1 MTVGCAT
8 EVRRA
13 APTLMQASLRFF
25 AGRLL
30 PTILAIASSGSDLAS
45 AAADGSTVLALS
57 RGMVKVEVVS
67 DVGVF
72 FVGTGTVVAEELVV
86 TACHVTRSAR
96 RIDVLHGGLRH
107 RAISQRSDTE
117 HDLCVLRVPGL
128 DAQALLVG
136 HSASL
141 EVGQEVLAIG
151 FTGGAG
157 LAPSSGTIERLYA
170 LDGGWVVQSDAAFS
184 SGASGGGLFDSDGS
198 LVAILLFRM
207 RGPGPQ
213 FFAVPVEWLSLAIDR
228 GRLFEPVAPLSGA
241 GPFWQRPLDV
251 LPNFMRANALAAEQR
266 WDDLYRLTEQW
277 HQADMHDPEALYVR
291 GLCENR
297 RARDDAALASFL
309 EATAVDRKHA
319 RAWFELGLIYLRLG
333 RIPEARSVIPALL
346 AASRVLGHR
355 LIDVMPEQP
364 E

>member
-107 RAISQRSDTE
+107 RAISQLSDTE

-128 DAQALLVG
+128 DAQAVLVG

-157 LAPSSGTIERLYA
+157 LAPAVGTIERLYS
-170 LDGGWVVQSDAAFS
+170 LDGGQVVQSDAGFS
-184 SGASGGGLFDSDGS
+184 SGASGGGLFDRDGV

-207 RGPGPQ
+207 RAPGPQ
-213 FFAVPVEWLSLAIDR
+213 FFAVPVEWLSIATGDEP
-228 GRLFEPVAPLSGA
+228 LFEPVAPSLGVP
-241 GPFWQRPLDV
+241 PFWQRPV
-251 LPNFMRANALAAEQR
+251 EGLPYFLRANAMAAEQR
-266 WDDLYRLTEQW
+266 WDDLYLLANQW
-277 HQADMHDPEALYVR
+277 HQADARDPEALYVR
-291 GLCENR
+291 GLCEKR
-297 RARDDAALASFL
+297 RAWNEAALASFL
-309 EATAVDRKHA
+309 EATAIDRKHA
-319 RAWFELGLIYLRLG
+319 RAWFELGLVYLRLG
-333 RIPEARSVIPALL
+333 RIPEARGVIPALL